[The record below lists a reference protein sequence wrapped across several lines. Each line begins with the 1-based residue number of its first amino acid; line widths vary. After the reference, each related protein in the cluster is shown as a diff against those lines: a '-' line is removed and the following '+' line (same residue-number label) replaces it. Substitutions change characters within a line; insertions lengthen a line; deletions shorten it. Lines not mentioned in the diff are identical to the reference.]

1 MEVKGHTMRTVTLE
15 ELLEAGCHFGH
26 QVTRQNPKAREFVFE
41 ARDGVHIIDLAKT
54 KEGLEEAAVFVKELA
69 KSGGTMVV
77 LGAKRQ
83 AEPIVREQV
92 KRALDAQATG
102 LFYVT
107 SRWIGGLLTNFS
119 EVIKNIK
126 KLENVT
132 DLLSNDTKRSKYTK
146 KELSLMDKEKS
157 KLEKFYGGVANLSA
171 VPQAIFIIDTHM
183 EDLAVRE
190 ASAMNIPIVGIT
202 DTNAD
207 PTMVTYAI
215 PANDDAAGS
224 IECITAYIIDAWIE
238 GKSGKETKSEKKAK
252 EETASEEGVAPEE
265 KTETPAEVKEEA
277 PKKKKASTKAE

>member
-1 MEVKGHTMRTVTLE
+1 MRTVTLE

-54 KEGLEEAAVFVKELA
+54 KEGLEEAATFVKELA

-238 GKSGKETKSEKKAK
+238 GKSGKETKVEKKAK
-252 EETASEEGVAPEE
+252 TETSHEEGTTSEAKVEMPSKATEET
-265 KTETPAEVKEEA
+265 
-277 PKKKKASTKAE
+277 PKKKKASKKAE